1 MSITKNS
8 SLPTLGALRLVSACA
23 VGLVALVMAPAIAQ
37 AQISCARTL
46 TANVVAIDQ
55 PLSFNRLGASNIN
68 GMVFAL
74 EQDVINKGS
83 KVPLHL
89 GGAKQ
94 PGNVELRPDKRPR
107 PLVLRIAAGDCLDV
121 KLTNLLTNNPNPF
134 NIPHPGQ
141 HSAPGSAGNQRL
153 YRPAGPRPPRQFQR
167 ARHAAARQYRQRW
180 HQHRH

>member
-8 SLPTLGALRLVSACA
+8 SLPTLGALRLVSAWA

-134 NIPHPGQ
+134 NIPHPGPQ
-141 HSAPGSAGNQRL
+141 AINVFIDL
-153 YRPAGPRPPRQFQR
+153 QR